1 MEVEWKEGIK
11 YKIIYYH
18 LLLTEER
25 RWKRKKD
32 KRRSKCRERERGG
45 KNGHAHTKMR
55 KEIGNVSDRR
65 KKWSCKRGG
74 MCVYMCVREI
84 NSQRQTEIVRDRE

>member
-1 MEVEWKEGIK
+1 MEGGNKVQNYILSL
-11 YKIIYYH
+11 I

-32 KRRSKCRERERGG
+32 KRRNKCKERERGG

-55 KEIGNVSDRR
+55 KEIGNV
-65 KKWSCKRGG
+65 K
-74 MCVYMCVREI
+74 
-84 NSQRQTEIVRDRE
+84 

>member
-32 KRRSKCRERERGG
+32 KRRSKSREREREEG
-45 KNGHAHTKMR
+45 KMDMH
-55 KEIGNVSDRR
+55 I
-65 KKWSCKRGG
+65 
-74 MCVYMCVREI
+74 
-84 NSQRQTEIVRDRE
+84 QR

>member
-18 LLLTEER
+18 LLLTEGR

-32 KRRSKCRERERGG
+32 KRRSKSREKERGG

-55 KEIGNVSDRR
+55 KEIGNV
-65 KKWSCKRGG
+65 K
-74 MCVYMCVREI
+74 
-84 NSQRQTEIVRDRE
+84 